1 MMTDRNWHIPDPE
14 VQPEFYADVPT
25 KRLLAWL
32 VDTVIILLFSA
43 LIIPFTAF
51 TAIFFFPILVLIV
64 GFIYRTVTIAR
75 GSATWGMRFFAIEFR
90 TLAGARLDTSQAA
103 LHTLGLTVSFA
114 FILLQVVS
122 VILMLTSARGQGLS
136 DLLLGTVAVNQRA
149 AH

>member
-1 MMTDRNWHIPDPE
+1 MTDRNWHIPDPD

-32 VDTVIILLFSA
+32 FDTVIILLFSA

-51 TAIFFFPILVLIV
+51 TAIFFFPILVLVV

>member
-1 MMTDRNWHIPDPE
+1 MMTDRNWHIPDPD
-14 VQPEFYADVPT
+14 VQPEFYADVPL

-51 TAIFFFPILVLIV
+51 TAIFFFPILVLVV

>member
-1 MMTDRNWHIPDPE
+1 MTDRNWHIPDPE

-136 DLLLGTVAVNQRA
+136 DLLL
-149 AH
+149 

>member
-1 MMTDRNWHIPDPE
+1 RNWHIPDPE

>member
-1 MMTDRNWHIPDPE
+1 NWHIPDPE

-64 GFIYRTVTIAR
+64 GFIYRTVTIAS

>member
-1 MMTDRNWHIPDPE
+1 
-14 VQPEFYADVPT
+14 
-25 KRLLAWL
+25 
-32 VDTVIILLFSA
+32 
-43 LIIPFTAF
+43 
-51 TAIFFFPILVLIV
+51 
-64 GFIYRTVTIAR
+64 
-75 GSATWGMRFFAIEFR
+75 
-90 TLAGARLDTSQAA
+90 DTSQAA

>member
-1 MMTDRNWHIPDPE
+1 MTDRNWHIPDPD
-14 VQPEFYADVPT
+14 VQPEFYADVPL

-51 TAIFFFPILVLIV
+51 TAIFFFPILVLVV

>member
-1 MMTDRNWHIPDPE
+1 MTDRNWHIPDPE

>member
-51 TAIFFFPILVLIV
+51 TAIFFFPILVLVV